1 VIALAASIVLALYV
15 IIPGLL
21 FRSISQ
27 LFVPLRIVSGSR
39 TEEATRAVLTSVLPF
54 FVALLVVWY
63 VPFANQFP
71 FHASYPELRASDYK
85 LVASCLYSEQEF
97 TRSGQAFWAA
107 LNRTWHRQF
116 LFLFWYYLLTV
127 ATGLCLAYLA
137 GSYGRLKTN
146 RFYSWFADKFLFP
159 RISEWHPLL
168 TPFIFADKQTAVR
181 ADILTTTD
189 NLYRGTVSEHFIDSS
204 GKLTGLILTDALRF
218 DRRGYIQAA
227 NIDNPPKPDDFWREI
242 PGAKLYMFAD
252 KIVNLNLNYE
262 SAEPS
267 MEVLLRFLAKHLDK
281 SVQISY
287 VKREKSG

>member
-1 VIALAASIVLALYV
+1 MIALAASIVLALYV

-54 FVALLVVWY
+54 LIALLVVWY

-71 FHASYPELRASDYK
+71 SHASYPELRASDYK

-97 TRSGQAFWAA
+97 THSGQAFWAA
-107 LNRTWHRQF
+107 LNRTWHRQS
-116 LFLFWYYLLTV
+116 LFLFWYYSLTV
-127 ATGLCLAYLA
+127 ATALCLAFLA
-137 GSYGRLKTN
+137 GSYGQLESNRL
-146 RFYSWFADKFLFP
+146 YSWFADKFLFP

-168 TPFIFADKQTAVR
+168 TPFIFADKRTVVR

-189 NLYRGTVSEHFIDSS
+189 NLYRGTVSAHFIDSS

-218 DRRGYIQAA
+218 DRRGFVHDSDAGDRPQPSDY
-227 NIDNPPKPDDFWREI
+227 WREI
-242 PGAKLYMFAD
+242 PGAKLYLFAD

-262 SAEPS
+262 SPEPS
-267 MEVLLRFLAKHLDK
+267 KEVLLRFLAKHLDK

-287 VKREKSG
+287 VRREKSE